1 MYWCKI
7 AQTNEEYEAIARL
20 NYETFVEEIP
30 QHEPNTQ
37 RLKVDRFH
45 EQNTYIVVYK
55 KTELIGMV
63 AFRDQRP
70 FSIDEKIGKV
80 EQFLPQEV
88 CDKICEIRL
97 LAVKKIIE
105 LGESY

>member
-30 QHEPNTQ
+30 QHEPSMT
-37 RLKVDRFH
+37 RKKVDRFH
-45 EQNTYIVVYK
+45 QENTYMVVYK
-55 KTELIGMV
+55 ETELIGMV

-70 FSIDEKIGKV
+70 FSIDEKIVKV
-80 EQFLPQEV
+80 
-88 CDKICEIRL
+88 
-97 LAVKKIIE
+97 
-105 LGESY
+105 